1 MTKRSRFCPG
11 FAVFPVCV
19 FLLFLGLPLALSQG
33 PPAPP
38 GLLSGIRN
46 AETGISS
53 GVYRNLFI
61 KVLSDTNTK
70 LDRQAVVKLYDKKR
84 NQTVWETTSGDSDV
98 LFQDVDFGDYDI
110 EVSAVGYVTQRKEL
124 HVTATIDKLNEDVI
138 LQKDPTAIDLKLAD
152 EGLPPNARRDA
163 ARALFLLKS
172 SKFSEAQKKL
182 ERVYTVA
189 PTNAQINFL
198 LGFLYLQLKDQDK
211 AESFF
216 NQSANLDPRR
226 VQTWTLL
233 GRVQLTKEHYEDARK
248 SLERA
253 VEVDS
258 TYWMAH
264 NLLADAYLKLKD
276 YEKARQQAQLA
287 FDQGKGEAS
296 VALLPLGQ
304 ALANLGRDEEAL
316 HVLQNFIQANP
327 ADPTVPLVKDF
338 IAKVE
343 TRDKTLAT
351 EIRPSAD
358 LVLQASQPSLPPS
371 AWGPPGVDDI
381 KPQIATG
388 VSCPYDEVIE
398 KSGERVKRLVDSISQ
413 FAATEDLL
421 HEQLDPSGN
430 PLTKETRKFDY
441 VASIKEPQPGFLS
454 TDEYRNTKY
463 GLDELPDRIV
473 SSGFMSLALI
483 FHPDMRENYQ
493 ITCEG
498 LGDWHGQATW
508 VMYFRQRADKPSRLA
523 DLVVGGQTYPI
534 DMKGRAWI
542 TADKFEIVRI
552 ESELI
557 KSLPLLAVQHQI
569 AEYGPIHFAR
579 GNIDLWLPKSVDIYF
594 ELNRHRYYR
603 RHSFDHYMLFAIN
616 SEEKQGSPKDPA
628 PQTQKQ
634 NR

>member
-1 MTKRSRFCPG
+1 MSSG
-11 FAVFPVCV
+11 FWFSFLAVGT
-19 FLLFLGLPLALSQG
+19 FLLITCPLARPQ
-33 PPAPP
+33 PVPP
-38 GLLSGIRN
+38 GLSTGIRN
-46 AETGISS
+46 AENQISTGI
-53 GVYRNLFI
+53 YRSLYI
-61 KVLSDTNTK
+61 KILGDTKTK
-70 LDRQAVVKLYDKKR
+70 LDRQAVVQLHDKKR
-84 NQTVWETTSGDSDV
+84 DQTTWLTSDGDSEV
-98 LFQDVDFGDYDI
+98 VFQNVDFGDFDI
-110 EVSAVGYVTQRKEL
+110 EVSAVGYVTQHKDL
-124 HVTATIDKLNEDVI
+124 QVTATIDKLNIDVV

-152 EGLPPNARRDA
+152 GSLPPNARRDA

-172 SKFSEAQKKL
+172 SNFKEAQKKL
-182 ERVYTVA
+182 ERVYAVA
-189 PTNAQINFL
+189 PTNAQVNFL
-198 LGFLYLQLKDQDK
+198 LGFLYIQLKDQDK
-211 AESFF
+211 AEAFLDR
-216 NQSANLDPRR
+216 SATLDPRR

-233 GRVQLTKEHYEDARK
+233 GRVQLTKEHYEQARK

-253 VEVDS
+253 VEADS

-296 VALLPLGQ
+296 AALLPLGE

-316 HVLQNFIQANP
+316 HALQNFIQANP
-327 ADPTVPLVKDF
+327 SDPTVPQVKEF

-343 TRDKTLAT
+343 TRDKTHAT
-351 EIRPSAD
+351 EIQSSAD

-381 KPQIATG
+381 KPQIAAG
-388 VSCPYDEVIE
+388 VSCPYEEVID
-398 KSGERVKRLVDSISQ
+398 KSGERIKKLVDSISQ

-430 PLTKETRKFDY
+430 PLTKESRKFDY
-441 VASIKEPQPGFLS
+441 VASIKEPQPGFLA

-463 GLDELPDRIV
+463 GLDELPDRIS

-483 FHPDMRENYQ
+483 FHPDMRENFK

-508 VMYFRQRADKPSRLA
+508 VMYFRQRADKPNRLA
-523 DLVVGGQTYPI
+523 DLVVGGQTYPM

-542 TADKFEIVRI
+542 TADNFEIVRI

-579 GNIDLWLPKSVDIYF
+579 GNVDLWLPKSVDIYF

-616 SEEKQGSPKDPA
+616 SEEKQGSPKDSS
-628 PQTQKQ
+628 PQPQKQ

>member
-1 MTKRSRFCPG
+1 MKKRSWFG
-11 FAVFPVCV
+11 
-19 FLLFLGLPLALSQG
+19 FLGLILAIGVLEFIGQPLAVGQ
-33 PPAPP
+33 PAPGPP
-38 GLLSGIRN
+38 GLLTGIRN
-46 AETGISS
+46 AETGMNT
-53 GVYRNLFI
+53 GVYRSLYI
-61 KVLSDTNTK
+61 KVLTDTKAK
-70 LDRQAVVKLYDKKR
+70 LDRQAVVKLHDKKR
-84 NQTVWETTSGDSDV
+84 NQTVWETTSGDSEV
-98 LFQDVDFGDYDI
+98 LFQDLDFGDYDI
-110 EVSAVGYVTQRKEL
+110 EVSAVGYVTQHKEL
-124 HVTATIDKLNEDVI
+124 HITATIDKLNEDVI

-152 EGLPPNARRDA
+152 ESLPPNARRDA
-163 ARALFLLKS
+163 ARALYLLKS
-172 SKFSEAQKKL
+172 SNFKEAQKKL
-182 ERVYTVA
+182 EKVYAVA
-189 PTNAQINFL
+189 PTNAQVNFL
-198 LGFLYLQLKDQDK
+198 LGYLYIQLKDQDK
-211 AESFF
+211 AEAFLK
-216 NQSANLDPRR
+216 QSATFDPRR
-226 VQTWTLL
+226 VQTWVLL
-233 GRVQLTKEHYEDARK
+233 GRVQLTKEHYEEARK

-258 TYWMAH
+258 TFWMAH
-264 NLLADAYLKLKD
+264 NLLADAYLKLKE

-296 VALLPLGQ
+296 AALLPLGQ

-316 HVLQNFIQANP
+316 HALQNFIQANP
-327 ADPTVPLVKDF
+327 GDPTIPQVKDF
-338 IAKVE
+338 IARVE
-343 TRDKTLAT
+343 TRDKTQAA
-351 EIRPSAD
+351 EIQSSAD

-371 AWGPPGVDDI
+371 AWGPPGVDEI

-388 VSCPYDEVIE
+388 VSCPYDEVID
-398 KSGERVKRLVDSISQ
+398 KSGERIKKLVESISQ

-508 VMYFRQRADKPSRLA
+508 VMYFRQRTDKPSRLA

-534 DMKGRAWI
+534 DLKGRAWI
-542 TADKFEIVRI
+542 TADSFEIVRI

-557 KSLPLLAVQHQI
+557 KGLPLLAVQHQI

-579 GNIDLWLPKSVDIYF
+579 GNVDLWLPKSVDIYF

-616 SEEKQGSPKDPA
+616 SEEKQGNPKDSA

>member
-1 MTKRSRFCPG
+1 MKPSWFR
-11 FAVFPVCV
+11 
-19 FLLFLGLPLALSQG
+19 LLFSLLTIGVFQLIGVPALFAQSQ
-33 PPAPP
+33 P
-38 GLLSGIRN
+38 GQLLTGIRN
-46 AETGISS
+46 AETGMNT
-53 GVYRNLFI
+53 GVYRSLSV
-61 KVLSDTNTK
+61 KVLSDTKTK

-84 NQTVWETTSGDSDV
+84 NQTVWETTTGDSDV
-98 LFQDVDFGDYDI
+98 VFQDLDFGDYDI
-110 EVSAVGYVTQRKEL
+110 EVSAVGYVTQHKEL
-124 HVTATIDKLNEDVI
+124 HITAAIDKLNEDVI

-163 ARALFLLKS
+163 SRALFLLKS
-172 SKFSEAQKKL
+172 SNFKEAQKKL
-182 ERVYTVA
+182 EKVYAVA
-189 PTNAQINFL
+189 PTNAQVNFL
-198 LGFLYLQLKDQDK
+198 LGFLYIQLKDQDK
-211 AESFF
+211 AEAFLDRS
-216 NQSANLDPRR
+216 SNLDPRR

-233 GRVQLTKEHYEDARK
+233 GRVQLTKEHYEQARK

-264 NLLADAYLKLKD
+264 NLLADAYLKLKE

-296 VALLPLGQ
+296 AALLPLGQ

-316 HVLQNFIQANP
+316 HALHNFIQANP
-327 ADPTVPLVKDF
+327 NDPTVPQVNEF

-343 TRDKTLAT
+343 TRDKTRAT
-351 EIRPSAD
+351 EIQSNAD

-381 KPQIATG
+381 KPQIAAG
-388 VSCPYDEVIE
+388 VSCPYDEVID
-398 KSGERVKRLVDSISQ
+398 KSGERVRKLVESISQ

-441 VASIKEPQPGFLS
+441 VASIKEPQPGFLA

-463 GLDELPDRIV
+463 GIDELPDRIV
-473 SSGFMSLALI
+473 SMGFMSLALI
-483 FHPDMRENYQ
+483 FHPDMRDNFK

-498 LGDWHGQATW
+498 LGDYHGQATW
-508 VMYFRQRADKPSRLA
+508 IMYFRQRDDKPSRLA

-534 DMKGRAWI
+534 DLKGRAWI
-542 TADKFEIVRI
+542 TADNFEIVRI

-579 GNIDLWLPKSVDIYF
+579 GNVDLWLPKSVDIYF

-616 SEEKQGSPKDPA
+616 SEEKQGNTKDST